1 MGEVLVKLLKG
12 LWWCL
17 DRIGVIC
24 SVFGFSV
31 FSVTKFLSMR
41 FGKKKVQKQNTQK
54 DDVMR
59 GRLIDTV
66 EENTRL
72 SEKDSRFDPFIII
85 EILALIVTTIGVL
98 IAYLQYK
105 DSHVSQS
112 EYKIY
117 LSSEYTT
124 LKVTAATDIT
134 ATLNFD
140 ANSVSLS
147 AYLDSVADGDTLL
160 MTRNNETEW
169 HKKVYFE
176 HLGTY
181 EVIATAVTPDGETVE
196 ASLEIKVIP

>member
-1 MGEVLVKLLKG
+1 MKKARNRDKNASNHLGEIDK
-12 LWWCL
+12 
-17 DRIGVIC
+17 
-24 SVFGFSV
+24 SVQSISKNAEKIAEGIDIIANDAKSPEK
-31 FSVTKFLSMR
+31 TFLA
-41 FGKKKVQKQNTQK
+41 
-54 DDVMR
+54 
-59 GRLIDTV
+59 RLAIV
-66 EENTRL
+66 VA
-72 SEKDSRFDPFIII
+72 
-85 EILALIVTTIGVL
+85 ILTLIVTAIGVL
-98 IAYLQYK
+98 NDNK
-105 DSHVSQS
+105 DSPVSQS

-134 ATLNFD
+134 AALNFD

-196 ASLEIKVIP
+196 ASLGIKVIP

>member
-1 MGEVLVKLLKG
+1 MKKARNHDTNASNH
-12 LWWCL
+12 L
-17 DRIGVIC
+17 DEIDKSVQSISKNAEKIAEGIDTIANDAKSPEKTFLAWLAAVVTILGVIIATI
-24 SVFGFSV
+24 SV
-31 FSVTKFLSMR
+31 
-41 FGKKKVQKQNTQK
+41 
-54 DDVMR
+54 
-59 GRLIDTV
+59 LIDY
-66 EENTRL
+66 
-72 SEKDSRFDPFIII
+72 S
-85 EILALIVTTIGVL
+85 
-98 IAYLQYK
+98 QYK